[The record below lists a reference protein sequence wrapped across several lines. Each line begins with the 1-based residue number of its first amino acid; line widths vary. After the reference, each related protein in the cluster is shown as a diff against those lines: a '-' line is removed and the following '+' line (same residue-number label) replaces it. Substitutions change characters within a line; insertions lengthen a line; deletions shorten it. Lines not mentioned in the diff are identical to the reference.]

1 MQEGFSTYFI
11 VMIMDSAVYFST
23 LSRCLFTVGRCS
35 VALRKIWEGIGSDME
50 LLRSLVATLLPAI

>member
-1 MQEGFSTYFI
+1 
-11 VMIMDSAVYFST
+11 
-23 LSRCLFTVGRCS
+23 VGRCS